1 MYNSKNVF
9 SAGAAIEE
17 IPHVQGRRKPSK
29 TVGVSRGHQ
38 RADTLK
44 PYSQETSQSNHT
56 RTTGLSNSLLWLGL
70 PKLA

>member
-1 MYNSKNVF
+1 MYNSQNVF

-44 PYSQETSQSNHT
+44 P
-56 RTTGLSNSLLWLGL
+56 
-70 PKLA
+70 